1 MLVISEIQ
9 NKEVRNLLYNTL
21 MEVVT
26 NDTQETLVMLSNRL
40 RKMEG
45 NVNKEVIME
54 ARLRVTNVLIGMYDK
69 EDKK

>member
-1 MLVISEIQ
+1 MLLISEIQ

-45 NVNKEVIME
+45 NVHKEVLME
-54 ARLRVTNVLIGMYDK
+54 ARLRVTNVLIGMYDS